1 LEIAARKLVAKIG
14 LKDIYIEQLKTY
26 GSAGAF
32 RTACRIT
39 VAYFAL
45 VPLERLSGQLP
56 PGVGGTAAAAWIPLK
71 DYPAALAARGMSL
84 AADQDRILKDLMAR
98 IQGKISYTPIAF
110 ELVPVRFTWPELR
123 RVYEIV
129 LGKRLDAANFK
140 RKIRSMYRIRELKV
154 RGRAATV
161 GRPPK
166 RLRFEGVKE
175 LYV

>member
-1 LEIAARKLVAKIG
+1 
-14 LKDIYIEQLKTY
+14 
-26 GSAGAF
+26 
-32 RTACRIT
+32 
-39 VAYFAL
+39 
-45 VPLERLSGQLP
+45 
-56 PGVGGTAAAAWIPLK
+56 
-71 DYPAALAARGMSL
+71 MSL